1 MTYLLT
7 SSHNAKPVNVTT
19 EVPAGRS
26 TITVPVPAG
35 LSASSGN
42 SGKFSVGL
50 IGLEDGNGCAR
61 RLAAPGVEVEVD
73 RVKPTG
79 RFAKGG
85 GEKIVVVE
93 GDVAKA
99 GMRLTGTGVSWI
111 SSILIECG

>member
-1 MTYLLT
+1 
-7 SSHNAKPVNVTT
+7 V

-26 TITVPVPAG
+26 HITIPVPPG
-35 LSASSGN
+35 LAANSGN

-61 RLAAPGVEVEVD
+61 RLASPGLEVEVD

-85 GEKIVVVE
+85 GERVVVVE
-93 GDVAKA
+93 GEVARA
-99 GMRLTGTGVSWI
+99 GMRLTGAGVGFQLHIQI
-111 SSILIECG
+111 SKLTV